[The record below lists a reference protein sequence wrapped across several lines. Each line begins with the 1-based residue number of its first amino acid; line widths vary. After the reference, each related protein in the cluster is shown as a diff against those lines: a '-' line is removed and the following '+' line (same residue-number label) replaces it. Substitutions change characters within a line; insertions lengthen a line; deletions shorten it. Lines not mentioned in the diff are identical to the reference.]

1 MLEAGLTQKEVAEVL
16 ARTGPDREDEYSV
29 IKEVLD
35 RRQRPFDE
43 NETDS
48 HRLSGFR
55 GYMS

>member
-16 ARTGPDREDEYSV
+16 ARTGPGREDEYAV

-35 RRQRPFDE
+35 RRQRPFDANE
-43 NETDS
+43 NDS